1 MERSWKAE
9 PSEADTWQLPRR
21 PKSTG
26 GAKYKYLKRVI
37 FGTTKLKY
45 PGLSVIS
52 DKCGESSV
60 LFDWAQCHL
69 TCPSSSAQ
77 QLQPHRGFCLKCN
90 FKPHLKSTESESLG
104 WWLRNCF
111 LTLSLDYLWWR
122 ARIKKFFLI
131 NKFIFIFINFS
142 LTRSFVKCPIQGDKS
157 SNRSLGGCYKSF
169 KHLHSTCFPFL
180 LKTGKKG
187 SWADASPQTTLK
199 PWSEA
204 CTLAFSLQ
212 NDPVTAW
219 DSWVFVRKHHRASQR
234 IKTRGWEL
242 IR

>member
-9 PSEADTWQLPRR
+9 PSEADTWQLPRC

-26 GAKYKYLKRVI
+26 GAKYKYLKGVI

-52 DKCGESSV
+52 DKWGESSV
-60 LFDWAQCHL
+60 LFVWAQCHL
-69 TCPSSSAQ
+69 MSPSSSAQ
-77 QLQPHRGFCLKCN
+77 QQQPHLGFCLKCN

-104 WWLRNCF
+104 WWLRICF

-142 LTRSFVKCPIQGDKS
+142 LTRSFVKCTIQGDKS

-180 LKTGKKG
+180 LKTGKKVHGLTPVHRPHSSPRRRHVHWPSPSRMTPSLPGTHG
-187 SWADASPQTTLK
+187 SLSESTTE
-199 PWSEA
+199 PPRE
-204 CTLAFSLQ
+204 
-212 NDPVTAW
+212 
-219 DSWVFVRKHHRASQR
+219 
-234 IKTRGWEL
+234 
-242 IR
+242 